1 LENSRIFTGTIM
13 LCTKYKKVPHLISD
27 GMAFGHIETEA
38 KVYKENAVLVRIK
51 DNAYVDIEGLSLLDI
66 VHLYLENEKRI
77 KNNELCMPSLPSG
90 LYEEQLYVD
99 SNSLKPYV
107 TTDKKQKNISLMK
120 IKRQK
125 SRKQF

>member
-1 LENSRIFTGTIM
+1 M